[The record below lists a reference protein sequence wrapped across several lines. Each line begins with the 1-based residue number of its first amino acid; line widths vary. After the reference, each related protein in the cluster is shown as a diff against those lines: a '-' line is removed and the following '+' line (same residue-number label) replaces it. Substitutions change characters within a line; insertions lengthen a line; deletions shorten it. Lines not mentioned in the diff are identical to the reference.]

1 MHGWEPCRT
10 YDTLPMGWGKVKDIA
25 TASQQLVSILNS
37 PLWKFIY
44 HCSEMQ
50 AGITVLSLLLVTMA
64 VQIAMGRFTVMFRA
78 MTLRKFELSSIGKC
92 PNFVDKGPR
101 CDLLLLYGSRCDIAS
116 LPRTPSRNYWRCD
129 KTVWGSLYSGAQGT
143 RLENKNLVLVR
154 VVNSF
159 QYES

>member
-1 MHGWEPCRT
+1 MEV
-10 YDTLPMGWGKVKDIA
+10 YLPLQRD
-25 TASQQLVSILNS
+25 ASRNYSFKSV
-37 PLWKFIY
+37 
-44 HCSEMQ
+44 
-50 AGITVLSLLLVTMA
+50 VTTA

-78 MTLRKFELSSIGKC
+78 MTLRKLGPGSIGKC

-101 CDLLLLYGSRCDIAS
+101 CDLSLLYGSKCDIAS

-129 KTVWGSLYSGAQGT
+129 KTVWRSLYSGAQGT
-143 RLENKNLVLVR
+143 RLVNKNLVLVR